1 MNKDPEKAVEPADSA
16 SVQFMA
22 DAPKNGA
29 ISEAIKSNLSNWS
42 ILAIG
47 YNTSSSWI
55 GLAISMTVAIA
66 SGGSVTLIYGVII
79 VYIIMFFVGLT
90 LAELATVYPTA
101 GGQYHFTSILAPTR
115 WSRSISYCCGLATAF
130 AWMAQ
135 AANIC
140 LFIAQNLFAIIMR
153 WQGTFEPHAWQYFLV
168 FQLVNIV
175 TVIYNIFLT
184 GRMMWLN
191 NLGGK
196 SSSFSLQVLG

>member
-115 WSRSISYCCGLATAF
+115 WS
-130 AWMAQ
+130 
-135 AANIC
+135 
-140 LFIAQNLFAIIMR
+140 
-153 WQGTFEPHAWQYFLV
+153 
-168 FQLVNIV
+168 
-175 TVIYNIFLT
+175 
-184 GRMMWLN
+184 
-191 NLGGK
+191 
-196 SSSFSLQVLG
+196 

>member
-1 MNKDPEKAVEPADSA
+1 
-16 SVQFMA
+16 
-22 DAPKNGA
+22 
-29 ISEAIKSNLSNWS
+29 
-42 ILAIG
+42 
-47 YNTSSSWI
+47 
-55 GLAISMTVAIA
+55 
-66 SGGSVTLIYGVII
+66 
-79 VYIIMFFVGLT
+79 
-90 LAELATVYPTA
+90 
-101 GGQYHFTSILAPTR
+101 
-115 WSRSISYCCGLATAF
+115 
-130 AWMAQ
+130 MAQ